1 MSDRDVMTSASAPR
15 AIRSGNGFLAR
26 LRRQGFLAILG
37 GSILLLILLAAI
49 VLPEVLGIDP
59 NAQSLR
65 DRLTPP
71 GTVAAETG
79 IYHVLGTDA
88 LGRDILA
95 RVFVGARFSLFISFA
110 AVLGAMVVGTSVG
123 LVAGFIGGLV
133 DDLLMRITDLQ
144 LSFPIVLL
152 ALALVALLGPSLS
165 NIILVFS
172 LTSWPVFART
182 VRSSTL
188 TIKER
193 AFIEAAKGIGSSR
206 GRIMLRQIL
215 PNALGP
221 LIVIATFELAKVLI
235 YESSL
240 GFLGLGVQPPTAT
253 WGNMMAEGR
262 NYLTT
267 SYWITLFPG
276 LALVLAAASA
286 NWLGDGL
293 NQLVDPK
300 LRAR

>member
-1 MSDRDVMTSASAPR
+1 MSLAADPVGPAPSGRR
-15 AIRSGNGFLAR
+15 ARWER
-26 LRRQGFLAILG
+26 VRRQGFLALLG
-37 GSILLLILLAAI
+37 GGVLLAI
-49 VLPEVLGIDP
+49 VLAAVILPEVLGVDP
-59 NAQSLR
+59 DAQSLG
-65 DRLTPP
+65 DRLLAP
-71 GTVAAETG
+71 GSIGTESG
-79 IYHVLGTDA
+79 LLHVLGTDS
-88 LGRDILA
+88 LGRDVLT
-95 RVFVGARFSLFISFA
+95 RVLVGARFSLFISVA
-110 AVLGAMVVGTSVG
+110 AVTGALLIGTTIG
-123 LVAGFIGGLV
+123 LAAGYLGGLI
-133 DDLLMRITDLQ
+133 DDLLMRFTDLQ

-152 ALALVALLGPSLS
+152 ALAIVSLLGPSLS
-165 NIILVFS
+165 NVILVFS

-188 TIKER
+188 IIKER
-193 AFIEAAKGIGSSR
+193 AFIEAARGIGSGSL
-206 GRIMLRQIL
+206 RIMLRQVL

-276 LALVLAAASA
+276 LSLVLAAASA

-293 NQLVDPK
+293 NQLVDPR

>member
-1 MSDRDVMTSASAPR
+1 MGTSRSVVRSRWRRIRD
-15 AIRSGNGFLAR
+15 
-26 LRRQGFLAILG
+26 QGFLALLG
-37 GSILLLILLAAI
+37 GAILLSILLAALF
-49 VLPEVLGIDP
+49 LPQIIDIDP

-65 DRLTPP
+65 DRLLAP
-71 GTVAAETG
+71 GSIGTDTG
-79 IYHVLGTDA
+79 RLHLLGTDP
-88 LGRDILA
+88 LGRDVA
-95 RVFVGARFSLFISFA
+95 VRVLVGARFSLFISFA
-110 AVLGAMVVGTSVG
+110 AVLGAMVVGTTIG
-123 LVAGFIGGLV
+123 LVAGYLGGLI
-133 DDLLMRITDLQ
+133 DDLLMRLTDLQ

-152 ALALVALLGPSLS
+152 ALALVSLLGPSLS
-165 NIILVFS
+165 NVILVFS

-193 AFIEAAKGIGSSR
+193 AFIEAARGIGSGR
-206 GRIMLRQIL
+206 IRIMLRQIL

-221 LIVIATFELAKVLI
+221 LIVIATFEVAKVLI

-276 LALVLAAASA
+276 LALVTAAASA

>member
-1 MSDRDVMTSASAPR
+1 MSGRDGPFTAGASR
-15 AIRSGNGFLAR
+15 RSSGWRR
-26 LRRQGFLAILG
+26 LRTQGFLALLG
-37 GSILLLILLAAI
+37 GGILLAIIVAAV
-49 VLPEVLGIDP
+49 VLPEVLGVDP

-65 DRLTPP
+65 DRLASP
-71 GTVAAETG
+71 GSIGTETG
-79 IYHVLGTDA
+79 ALHPLGTDS
-88 LGRDILA
+88 LGRDVLI
-95 RVFVGARFSLFISFA
+95 RVLVGARFSLFISVA
-110 AVLGAMVVGTSVG
+110 AVLGAMLVGTTIG
-123 LVAGFIGGLV
+123 LVAGFLGGLI
-133 DDLLMRITDLQ
+133 DDLLMRFTDLQ

-152 ALALVALLGPSLS
+152 ALAIVSLLGPSLT
-165 NIILVFS
+165 NVILVFS

-188 TIKER
+188 IIKER
-193 AFIEAAKGIGSSR
+193 AFIEAARGIGSSDL
-206 GRIMLRQIL
+206 RIMLRQIL

-293 NQLVDPK
+293 NQLVDPR

>member
-1 MSDRDVMTSASAPR
+1 MGPSRSVVRSRWSRIRD
-15 AIRSGNGFLAR
+15 
-26 LRRQGFLAILG
+26 QGFLALLG
-37 GSILLLILLAAI
+37 GAILLSILLAALF
-49 VLPEVLGIDP
+49 LPQIIDIDP
-59 NAQSLR
+59 SAQSLR
-65 DRLTPP
+65 DRLLAP
-71 GTVAAETG
+71 GSIGADTG
-79 IYHVLGTDA
+79 RLHLLGTDP
-88 LGRDILA
+88 LGRDVA
-95 RVFVGARFSLFISFA
+95 VRVLVGARYSLLISFA
-110 AVLGAMVVGTSVG
+110 AVLGAMVVGTSIG
-123 LVAGFIGGLV
+123 LVAGYLGGLV
-133 DDLLMRITDLQ
+133 DDLLMRLTDLQ

-152 ALALVALLGPSLS
+152 ALALVSLLGPSLS
-165 NIILVFS
+165 NLVFS

-193 AFIEAAKGIGSSR
+193 AFIEAARGIGSGR
-206 GRIMLRQIL
+206 IRIMLRQIL

-221 LIVIATFELAKVLI
+221 LIVIATFEVAKVLI

-240 GFLGLGVQPPTAT
+240 GFLGLGVQPPTPT

-276 LALVLAAASA
+276 LALVTAAAAA

>member
-1 MSDRDVMTSASAPR
+1 MNESSEPVVAGMNSR
-15 AIRSGNGFLAR
+15 RSVWRR
-26 LRRQGFLAILG
+26 LRNQGFLALLG
-37 GSILLLILLAAI
+37 GGVLLSIILAAV

-65 DRLTPP
+65 DRLIPP
-71 GTVAAETG
+71 GSVGSETG
-79 IYHVLGTDA
+79 MLHPLGTDS
-88 LGRDILA
+88 LGRDVLV
-95 RVFVGARFSLFISFA
+95 RVLVGARFSLFISVA
-110 AVLGAMVVGTSVG
+110 AVFGAMLVGTTIG
-123 LVAGFIGGLV
+123 LVAGFLGGLV
-133 DDLLMRITDLQ
+133 DDLLMRFTDLQ

-152 ALALVALLGPSLS
+152 ALAIVSLLGPSLT
-165 NIILVFS
+165 NVILVFS

-188 TIKER
+188 IIKER
-193 AFIEAAKGIGSSR
+193 AFIEAARGIGSSDL
-206 GRIMLRQIL
+206 RIMLRQIL

-293 NQLVDPK
+293 NQLVDPR

>member
-1 MSDRDVMTSASAPR
+1 MSSTSDPQSTPR
-15 AIRSGNGFLAR
+15 GDTPRRSGRWQRIRS
-26 LRRQGFLAILG
+26 QGFLALLG
-37 GSILLLILLAAI
+37 GGILMVILLAAV
-49 VLPEVLGIDP
+49 VLPEVIGIDP

-65 DRLTPP
+65 DRLSPP
-71 GTVAAETG
+71 GATGTETG
-79 IYHVLGTDA
+79 IVHILGTDS
-88 LGRDILA
+88 LGRDVA
-95 RVFVGARFSLFISFA
+95 TRVLVGARYSLFISFS
-110 AVLGAMVVGTSVG
+110 AVLGALVVGTTIG
-123 LVAGFIGGLV
+123 LVAGFVGGLV

-152 ALALVALLGPSLS
+152 ALALVSLLGPSLS
-165 NIILVFS
+165 NVILIFS

-182 VRSSTL
+182 VRSSALTL
-188 TIKER
+188 KER
-193 AFIEAAKGIGSSR
+193 AFVEAARGIGSR
-206 GRIMLRQIL
+206 PTRIMVRHIL

-293 NQLVDPK
+293 NQIVDPR